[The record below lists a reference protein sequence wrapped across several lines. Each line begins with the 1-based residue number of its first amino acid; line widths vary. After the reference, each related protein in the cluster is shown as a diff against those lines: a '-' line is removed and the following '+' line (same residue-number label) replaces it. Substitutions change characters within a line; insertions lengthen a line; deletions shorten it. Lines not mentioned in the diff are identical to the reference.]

1 MPKRPVRYEKQKKAR
16 ERALKE
22 RKALSYEDVPL
33 EQYDQEE
40 IKRKRPPKKVIRLL
54 LILVLCSLAVILW
67 ANRESLSPQR
77 VGNWFQNTLL
87 GRGVGSGYPTPI
99 SGSEVQEGNFQLLD
113 YQDAVVVS
121 DTSFTLYNDSAK
133 ELAQRQHSFSSP
145 VLRTDG
151 SLAVVYHQEG
161 TGIRIESAS
170 ETLTSRNLEQKI
182 ISASVSSSGVYAAL
196 TQSKNYLGEL
206 TVYLSDD
213 TEKIGRA
220 HV

>member
-40 IKRKRPPKKVIRLL
+40 IKLKRPPKKVIRLL

-87 GRGVGSGYPTPI
+87 GMGVGSGYPH
-99 SGSEVQEGNFQLLD
+99 
-113 YQDAVVVS
+113 AW
-121 DTSFTLYNDSAK
+121 
-133 ELAQRQHSFSSP
+133 
-145 VLRTDG
+145 
-151 SLAVVYHQEG
+151 
-161 TGIRIESAS
+161 
-170 ETLTSRNLEQKI
+170 
-182 ISASVSSSGVYAAL
+182 
-196 TQSKNYLGEL
+196 TQSPDARPCLP
-206 TVYLSDD
+206 
-213 TEKIGRA
+213 
-220 HV
+220 

>member
-1 MPKRPVRYEKQKKAR
+1 MYKRQPVRYEKQKKAR

-40 IKRKRPPKKVIRLL
+40 IKLRRPPKKVIRLL

-121 DTSFTLYNDSAK
+121 DTSFT
-133 ELAQRQHSFSSP
+133 P
-145 VLRTDG
+145 VSYTHL
-151 SLAVVYHQEG
+151 
-161 TGIRIESAS
+161 
-170 ETLTSRNLEQKI
+170 
-182 ISASVSSSGVYAAL
+182 GVYPFL
-196 TQSKNYLGEL
+196 
-206 TVYLSDD
+206 
-213 TEKIGRA
+213 
-220 HV
+220 